1 MFKFY
6 VNNILKYFKFQ
17 MNIIKIYQIN
27 SIIIFYLQLLIIL
40 QELINEKIFELI

>member
-1 MFKFY
+1 
-6 VNNILKYFKFQ
+6 